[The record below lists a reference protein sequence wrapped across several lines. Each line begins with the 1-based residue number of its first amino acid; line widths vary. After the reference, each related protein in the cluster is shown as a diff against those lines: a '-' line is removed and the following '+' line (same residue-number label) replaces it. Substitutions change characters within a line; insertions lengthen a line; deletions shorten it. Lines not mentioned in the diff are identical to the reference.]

1 MAGDG
6 EGDFGG
12 GGRKR
17 GMVER
22 TGEVKREWKLNEV
35 MNGYES

>member
-17 GMVER
+17 GM
-22 TGEVKREWKLNEV
+22 RELEKLRE
-35 MNGYES
+35 NGS